1 MPTIWNEWAYFW
13 ILCCI
18 FWTTKIVWL
27 GIWIIRAQ
35 SRECTELSRST
46 QVNLLINC
54 LGCTHRDKLF
64 LDSRFTVAIYV
75 VLKPL
80 VLSQCGVL
88 RKKTRNLLLLKF
100 FVLFLIIFVTDVA
113 HSWAWRAST
122 SYFRVFAIHL
132 YVASMLL
139 WLFRLELADKLY

>member
-1 MPTIWNEWAYFW
+1 M
-13 ILCCI
+13 
-18 FWTTKIVWL
+18 V
-27 GIWIIRAQ
+27 IWIIRAQ
-35 SRECTELSRST
+35 KAEIVRNCLGLPNY
-46 QVNLLINC
+46 NLLINC

-139 WLFRLELADKLY
+139 WLD